1 MNPHRKIPP
10 RLWPVVGRMRR
21 DGRAAHEIADVLER
35 DHGVT
40 VTSRSVNR
48 LLVHL
53 AEEDRA
59 VAVRAL
65 QGVLLDHVPGLLAS
79 VRKSARHVGALVL
92 QADDVAEAAAGL
104 RAQADLLERVAKLGG
119 VAVAQ
124 AVDVTTAGK
133 PVSITLAWPDG
144 DPAPPAPSEPA

>member
-1 MNPHRKIPP
+1 M
-10 RLWPVVGRMRR
+10 
-21 DGRAAHEIADVLER
+21 
-35 DHGVT
+35 
-40 VTSRSVNR
+40 
-48 LLVHL
+48 
-53 AEEDRA
+53 
-59 VAVRAL
+59 
-65 QGVLLDHVPGLLAS
+65 
-79 VRKSARHVGALVL
+79 RKSARHVGALVL